1 MYNSPFKTQLAT
13 ILCGLLVGEG
23 ARSIFGYIEFDIL
36 NVQDHF
42 NYELALDCLGGVLLG
57 IGLYVIC
64 NNVIMEDL
72 KRSFLFTAWMAY
84 SITAIV
90 VAVQH
95 PGIPNEYRH
104 LFASFVVSSVSLSIG
119 YVFPSLKINDR
130 SNR

>member
-1 MYNSPFKTQLAT
+1 MYNSQFKTQLST

-23 ARSIFGYIEFDIL
+23 ARSFFGYIEFDIL

-57 IGLYVIC
+57 LTLYEIC
-64 NNVIMEDL
+64 NRVVMEDL
-72 KRSFLFTAWMAY
+72 KRPFLFTSWLAY
-84 SITAIV
+84 TITAVV

-104 LFASFVVSSVSLSIG
+104 LFASFIVSTASILIG
-119 YVFPSLKINDR
+119 YLFPYLKINER
-130 SNR
+130 KHH